1 MGYDDEAGRS
11 RRRQS
16 KVRQPVKRTGDRE
29 PEYRRSREP
38 QYEEPRHR
46 AGSYKESGYRENKAG
61 TGSDRN
67 ANLRELNLITDSFQN
82 DRPRQSGDRQPASG
96 RPKARQT
103 APARQTVPPGQAV
116 PSRQPMSA
124 RQSTAARQSAAA
136 SQPDTGAYRTPA
148 QKKAQK
154 KKRRIIIILIEILI
168 LISVLVFAA
177 FSYLN
182 KSMNMIQ
189 RLPWNPGDIK
199 NVEIS
204 EEKQE
209 QMKGYWTIAVFGVD
223 SRNSSVGK
231 GNNSDVNMICNINQ
245 DTGEI
250 KLVSVFRDTYLNIND
265 KNSYNKIN
273 SAYLNGGPEQ
283 AVKALNKNLDLDIDD
298 YATFNWKA
306 VADAINILGGIDL
319 ELSKAEFYYIN
330 AFVTETVKATGI
342 PSRPVKHAG
351 AVHLDGVQAVAY
363 GRLRLMDTDFAR
375 TERQRKII
383 ALAFEKAK
391 KADWATL
398 NNIIQ
403 TVFPQVATS
412 VEITDV
418 IKMGRDIGRLH
429 LGETNGFPAARSDM
443 DMGAKGDCVIPQTL
457 ESNVKDIHNFLFSDA
472 TYEPTETVKTISKK
486 IIADTGLAKNKKP
499 VDHVDTDNGVIPK
512 ESKTTKETDDSTE
525 ETEESETYEG
535 NRLAKP
541 GISYETDSLGN
552 VINPEIR
559 ESESNG
565 VRPGMTEP
573 ETTEKPGNSQRETTG
588 IPGGTE
594 STEET
599 IAPRPGTS
607 NGGSNVPGSN
617 TDTGVILGPGNGTS
631 GSGQT
636 APGGSTGMG
645 GSSTA
650 PGGSSNTSGGNSNV
664 PGGGSN
670 TSGGSSNVPGGG
682 SGTSGG
688 SSNVPGGGSGTSG
701 GSSNVPGGGSNT
713 SGGSSTAPGVGS
725 GTQGGSTAPGSGGT
739 VPGSGNVNFTGPT
752 GS

>member
-16 KVRQPVKRTGDRE
+16 RARQPVKRSGARE

-38 QYEEPRHR
+38 QYGEPGHR
-46 AGSYKESGYRENKAG
+46 AGSYKDSGYRESKAG
-61 TGSDRN
+61 SGHDR
-67 ANLRELNLITDSFQN
+67 ASGGRELNLITDSFHN
-82 DRPRQSGDRQPASG
+82 DRPRQSVSG
-96 RPKARQT
+96 RTPSRQT
-103 APARQTVPPGQAV
+103 AASRQSSVSRQTMAQ
-116 PSRQPMSA
+116 RQ
-124 RQSTAARQSAAA
+124 TAAAG
-136 SQPDTGAYRTPA
+136 QPGNGAYRTPA

-177 FSYLN
+177 YSYLN

-209 QMKGYWTIAVFGVD
+209 QMKGYWTIAIFGVD

-231 GNNSDVNMICNINQ
+231 GNNSDVNIICNINQ

-273 SAYLNGGPEQ
+273 SAYLHGGPEQ

-342 PSRPVKHAG
+342 PSTPVKHAG

-383 ALAFEKAK
+383 SLAFDKAK
-391 KADWATL
+391 KADWSTL

-412 VEITDV
+412 VEMTDV
-418 IKMGRDIGRLH
+418 LKMGRDIGRLH
-429 LGETNGFPAARSDM
+429 LGETSGFPAARSDM
-443 DMGAKGDCVIPQTL
+443 DMGAKGACVIPQTL
-457 ESNVKDIHNFLFSDA
+457 ESNVKDIHSFLFDD
-472 TYEPTETVKTISKK
+472 TVYEPTDTVKAISKK
-486 IIADTGLAKNKKP
+486 IISDTGLAKAKKP
-499 VDHVDTDNGVIPK
+499 VDHVDTDNGIIPK
-512 ESKTTKETDDSTE
+512 ESKTSEHEETQKSKETEGSTE
-525 ETEESETYEG
+525 ETDESETFEST
-535 NRLAKP
+535 RP
-541 GISYETDSLGN
+541 GRPGVSHETDSLGN
-552 VINPEIR
+552 VIIQETR

-565 VRPGMTEP
+565 LRPGTTQP
-573 ETTEKPGNSQRETTG
+573 GTTEKPGNSQKETIG
-588 IPGGTE
+588 RPGVTE

-599 IAPRPGTS
+599 ISPRPGSGTS
-607 NGGSNVPGSN
+607 NGGSSNVPGVG

-631 GSGQT
+631 GGGQT
-636 APGGSTGMG
+636 V
-645 GSSTA
+645 
-650 PGGSSNTSGGNSNV
+650 PGGSSNAPGGSLAV
-664 PGGGSN
+664 PGGSGTGGGSSAPLGSSN
-670 TSGGSSNVPGGG
+670 APGSGGSSNG
-682 SGTSGG
+682 
-688 SSNVPGGGSGTSG
+688 N
-701 GSSNVPGGGSNT
+701 
-713 SGGSSTAPGVGS
+713 
-725 GTQGGSTAPGSGGT
+725 GSGGL
-739 VPGSGNVNFTGPT
+739 VPGSGNVNFSGPT
-752 GS
+752 GP